1 MRKQSHPKW
10 VTECFNEISRKLS
23 SLTSPMLQKSSASA
37 PQPHRQRRQQDAE
50 HQKACNHGTALK
62 LILLTGQR
70 PGEVS
75 HLREEHIEDGW
86 WTMPGEP
93 VPALSWP
100 GTKNGQTHRI
110 WLPKPAQELLP
121 AFNART
127 GVVKHLDADAK
138 DLR

>member
-1 MRKQSHPKW
+1 
-10 VTECFNEISRKLS
+10 
-23 SLTSPMLQKSSASA
+23 
-37 PQPHRQRRQQDAE
+37 
-50 HQKACNHGTALK
+50 
-62 LILLTGQR
+62 
-70 PGEVS
+70 VS

-127 GVVKHLDADAK
+127 GVVKHLDAVMRKICGELGWSGRPRTTCVELTAPPSP
-138 DLR
+138 L